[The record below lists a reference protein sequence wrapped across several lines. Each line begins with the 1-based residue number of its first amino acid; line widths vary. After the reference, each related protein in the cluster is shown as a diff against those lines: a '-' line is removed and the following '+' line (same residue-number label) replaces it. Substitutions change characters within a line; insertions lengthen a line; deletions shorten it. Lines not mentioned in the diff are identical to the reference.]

1 MTDTVRAPRRR
12 SASKPAPKPEPD
24 PTTSDP
30 IEIALEM
37 VQDDP
42 APESPARR
50 LILEQIELIRA
61 ERHHLRWQLASERA
75 GLGLKL
81 LTGLAGLVAAGVLA
95 AMAFDAAGSRS
106 LIVEPFSTPADLAGR
121 GLTGQAVASRL
132 VDGLTELQDQTLSS
146 RAADSYDNGWGERAR
161 VEIPSTGVSLGELQA
176 YLRGWLGEEVRISG
190 EVTRTPTGVAVIARA
205 GGQPGVRLE
214 GSEAE
219 LDALVLKA
227 AEQVYRMTQPER
239 YAAWAHQHGRAAEAT
254 AIFDRLAVSG
264 SRTQRARARTALAS
278 MQDDHRAALAEFDLA
293 RRLDPELPTAWEG
306 LYERQGAVGH
316 DQAALEGARRT
327 AALLNG
333 RRAADLAPWVA
344 HLSRNSAEATVAE
357 ELGDYAEAAR
367 LLTIAGDPTVDQ
379 PVIACRRCA
388 GSALLWA
395 GASHASNRDGA
406 AMRRLRAQ
414 GLSTMADASYV
425 EATVL
430 LTDLRLAR
438 AVEDWPAVV
447 ALARRPAA
455 APATAAIVGEPQ
467 TALTPLLA
475 RALAETGQAAEAKAL
490 IGATPAD
497 CYACQIERGAIAA
510 RAGDP
515 KGADA
520 AFARAVAMG
529 PDLPAAHAAWGRAL
543 LARGDAEG
551 ARRQFKLAMAKG
563 PRFADPLKFDG
574 DALSRLGKPEAALA
588 RYAAAAERAPNWGA
602 LRLAWGDALERAGRL
617 DQARAQWRM
626 ALALDLSAADR
637 AAVKA
642 RLS

>member
-12 SASKPAPKPEPD
+12 SAPKPAPKPEPD

-95 AMAFDAAGSRS
+95 AMAWNAAGSRS
-106 LIVEPFSTPADLAGR
+106 LTVEPFSTPADLAGR

-132 VDGLTELQDQTLSS
+132 VDGLTALQDQTLST
-146 RAADSYDNGWGERAR
+146 RAAANYDNGWGERAR

-176 YLRGWLGEEVRISG
+176 FLRDWLGEEVRISG
-190 EVTRTPTGVAVIARA
+190 EVTRTPTGVAVTARA

-227 AEQVYRMTQPER
+227 AEQVYGMTQPER
-239 YAAWAHQHGRAAEAT
+239 YAAWANQHGRAAEAA
-254 AIFDRLAVSG
+254 AILDRLAVSG
-264 SRTQRARARTALAS
+264 PRAQRARAQASLAS
-278 MQDDHRAALAEFDLA
+278 MQHDNRAALARFDLA
-293 RRLDPELPTAWEG
+293 RQLDPGLPTAWEG
-306 LYERQGAVGH
+306 VYDRQGVLGH

-327 AALLNG
+327 AALLKG
-333 RRAADLAPWVA
+333 RRAADLAPWAA
-344 HLSRNSAEATVAE
+344 HLTRKSAEATVAE
-357 ELGDYAEAAR
+357 ELGDYAGAAR
-367 LLTIAGDPTVDQ
+367 LRTIAGDPTVDQ

-395 GASHASNRDGA
+395 SGAHASDRDGA

-414 GLSTMADASYV
+414 GLSTMAQEIYV
-425 EATVL
+425 APTVL

-447 ALARRPAA
+447 ALAGHPAA
-455 APATAAIVGEPQ
+455 APATAAIGGEPKVVI
-467 TALTPLLA
+467 APMLA
-475 RALAETGQAAEAKAL
+475 RALAETGRTAEAKAL
-490 IGATPAD
+490 IAATPVD

-510 RAGDP
+510 RAGDA

-520 AFARAVAMG
+520 AFARAVALG
-529 PDLPAAHAAWGRAL
+529 PDLPAAHAAWG
-543 LARGDAEG
+543 
-551 ARRQFKLAMAKG
+551 
-563 PRFADPLKFDG
+563 
-574 DALSRLGKPEAALA
+574 
-588 RYAAAAERAPNWGA
+588 
-602 LRLAWGDALERAGRL
+602 
-617 DQARAQWRM
+617 
-626 ALALDLSAADR
+626 
-637 AAVKA
+637 
-642 RLS
+642 